1 MSSEFRSNRKPSETK
16 IIEMFNRA
24 EEGGAASGYLDRIT
38 GIGKFDVLKE
48 VFGFDVYN
56 RLFPEPEYDN
66 EDHHF
71 SEIKPKEFV
80 KKVRELDAQLLKK
93 GLGGR
98 VYDKGHKKENVKMS
112 LLGFTADQYLNELL
126 EFGLLAVKLNKRR
139 KKLHVIFC

>member
-1 MSSEFRSNRKPSETK
+1 MSINIYLQGSEAYKKFQEYCNFMSSEFRSNRKPSETK

-56 RLFPEPEYDN
+56 RLFNEPEYNND
-66 EDHHF
+66 ECCF
-71 SEIKPKEFV
+71 SELKPESFL
-80 KKVRELDAQLLKK
+80 KKVEALDAQLSKK

-98 VYDKGHKKENVKMS
+98 VYNKGSKKENVKLS
-112 LLGFTADQYLNELL
+112 L
-126 EFGLLAVKLNKRR
+126 
-139 KKLHVIFC
+139 